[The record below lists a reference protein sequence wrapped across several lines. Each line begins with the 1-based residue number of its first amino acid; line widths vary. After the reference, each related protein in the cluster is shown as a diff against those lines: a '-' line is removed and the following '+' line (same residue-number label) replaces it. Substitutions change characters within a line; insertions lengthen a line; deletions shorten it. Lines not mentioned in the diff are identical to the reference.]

1 MAFSSTFTTSSTT
14 TPGIILS
21 FIQPPSTNTNTTNT
35 TNPEQP
41 EAPETQQQQ
50 QEQQQEEAKQ
60 EENLSL
66 LPLLFTSHILG
77 TTSSTRYK
85 AAHPDYAKTHVVV
98 SAVADV
104 QRVNV
109 RQVRKFWADQG
120 VAGGGG
126 GGGVDVRVFKEV
138 QVYGKA
144 GGKGG
149 DGGMC
154 ISRFP
159 DFHYNFF

>member
-1 MAFSSTFTTSSTT
+1 M
-14 TPGIILS
+14 
-21 FIQPPSTNTNTTNT
+21 
-35 TNPEQP
+35 
-41 EAPETQQQQ
+41 
-50 QEQQQEEAKQ
+50 
-60 EENLSL
+60 
-66 LPLLFTSHILG
+66 
-77 TTSSTRYK
+77 
-85 AAHPDYAKTHVVV
+85 